1 MAAHVGDGERRSAP
15 LTDLLGSLVTDVTL
29 LARHEGEL
37 AIIELKGKASEAGI
51 GVGLLACGALAA
63 VFALATAIAAA
74 VLGLAIV
81 LPAWAAALIVA
92 VALLAGAAALG
103 ILGRAEYDCGL
114 GGHFGQGHQV
124 LIEVSLFRRRP
135 EQAVAR
141 VQRDD
146 TKIVFARSGPA
157 VC

>member
-1 MAAHVGDGERRSAP
+1 MAAHVGDGERRAAP

-37 AIIELKGKASEAGI
+37 AIIELKGKATEVGI
-51 GVGLLACGALAA
+51 GVGVLACGALAA

-92 VALLAGAAALG
+92 VALLAAAAALG
-103 ILGRAEYDCGL
+103 VLGRARIRAAAPLVPTETL
-114 GGHFGQGHQV
+114 
-124 LIEVSLFRRRP
+124 ES
-135 EQAVAR
+135 
-141 VQRDD
+141 VQEDIRWIRQQMDD
-146 TKIVFARSGPA
+146 LNQTMSG
-157 VC
+157 

>member
-1 MAAHVGDGERRSAP
+1 MAAHVGDGERRGAP

-51 GVGLLACGALAA
+51 GLGLLACGALAA

-74 VLGLAIV
+74 VLGLSIV

-92 VALLAGAAALG
+92 VALLAGAAALAV
-103 ILGRAEYDCGL
+103 LGRARIRAAAP
-114 GGHFGQGHQV
+114 
-124 LIEVSLFRRRP
+124 LIPSETLES
-135 EQAVAR
+135 
-141 VQRDD
+141 VQEDIRWIRQQMDD
-146 TKIVFARSGPA
+146 LNQTPSG
-157 VC
+157 